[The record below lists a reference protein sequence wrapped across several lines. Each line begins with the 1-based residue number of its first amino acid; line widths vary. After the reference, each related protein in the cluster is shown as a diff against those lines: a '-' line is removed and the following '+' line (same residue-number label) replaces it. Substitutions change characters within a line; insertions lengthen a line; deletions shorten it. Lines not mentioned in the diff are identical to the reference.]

1 MKYYETTYEDYIN
14 AKENFNLHKELDEL
28 INILPNEKNK
38 LCNMIFYGGSGVGKY
53 TQVLSVIKR
62 YSPSK
67 LKYDKKITV
76 HTEKQDYNY
85 HISDIHYEIDMSLL
99 GCHSKMLWHEIFLQI
114 VDIISMK
121 TNKMGIIVCKN
132 FHMIHNELL
141 EIFYSYIQ
149 QYSNI
154 NSIINI
160 YFIIITENISF
171 LPNNILNAC
180 QIINIRRPS
189 KEDYKSISNSNNI
202 KYENNDNIENK
213 LINFNKSITN
223 NNSIIKNNNFDKNFE
238 MIEASDITNI
248 KEIKSFN
255 LINENIPQDVFNI
268 INNNIIDE
276 MIKEKLSFQSLRDNI
291 YDILI
296 YNLDTI
302 ECIWYIIYF
311 LITNNYLKEKDIT
324 DILIV
329 SNNIFLQYNN
339 NYRPIYHIEN
349 ILLYIITRI
358 KK

>member
-1 MKYYETTYEDYIN
+1 M
-14 AKENFNLHKELDEL
+14 
-28 INILPNEKNK
+28 
-38 LCNMIFYGGSGVGKY
+38 
-53 TQVLSVIKR
+53 
-62 YSPSK
+62 
-67 LKYDKKITV
+67 
-76 HTEKQDYNY
+76 
-85 HISDIHYEIDMSLL
+85 
-99 GCHSKMLWHEIFLQI
+99 
-114 VDIISMK
+114 
-121 TNKMGIIVCKN
+121 
-132 FHMIHNELL
+132 
-141 EIFYSYIQ
+141 
-149 QYSNI
+149 
-154 NSIINI
+154 
-160 YFIIITENISF
+160 
-171 LPNNILNAC
+171 NAC

-311 LITNNYLKEKDIT
+311 LITNNYLKEKI
-324 DILIV
+324 
-329 SNNIFLQYNN
+329 
-339 NYRPIYHIEN
+339 
-349 ILLYIITRI
+349 
-358 KK
+358 